1 MRTNRAL
8 VHSKSAGLA
17 ASSLIVMKGI
27 EMMAKVDVHAP
38 TRITEV
44 VLGARK
50 PAETRLFWSFPYV
63 CPEPVLVK

>member
-1 MRTNRAL
+1 
-8 VHSKSAGLA
+8 LA

-50 PAETRLFWSFPYV
+50 PAETRLFGSFPYV
-63 CPEPVLVK
+63 CPEPVMVK